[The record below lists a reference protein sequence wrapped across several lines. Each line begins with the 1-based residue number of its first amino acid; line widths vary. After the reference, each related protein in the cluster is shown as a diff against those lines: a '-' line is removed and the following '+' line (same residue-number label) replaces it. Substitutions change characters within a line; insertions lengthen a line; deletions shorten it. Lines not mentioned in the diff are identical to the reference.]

1 MSVRITFFRFIE
13 FDVPASSLAAG
24 HGRRSP
30 VSAAGIVQATATPT
44 SSRVLLV
51 SVSDWFEF
59 SRGANR
65 GRAGLP
71 AAGPLCL
78 AEARGHRDPTVSRRR
93 RRRPAGHRG
102 RRRAGAPLVILVHG
116 FPDLAYCWRDQI
128 PALADAGYH
137 VLAHDQRGYG
147 GSSQP
152 DAVEAYDITALTGD
166 VVALIDDVGA
176 ERAAVVGHDGGGGGL
191 EPAVAAPRSGGG
203 GGRAERAADPR
214 PLVPPTQAFRNIFGD
229 NFFYMLYFQ
238 QPGVADAELAR
249 DPHRT
254 MRLIL
259 GGMRP
264 PADETDAL
272 PMLAPGPA
280 GFLDRMTEPERLP
293 EWLTPRCST
302 TTSRE
307 YRRTGFTGALNWYRN
322 LDRNWHILAH
332 PSAAKITV
340 PGLFIGGAADPVLSF
355 TRVDRAREVTVGP
368 YHEVLLDGAGHWI
381 QQERPEAINSE
392 LLTFLSTVEWT

>member
-1 MSVRITFFRFIE
+1 MPAFRR
-13 FDVPASSLAAG
+13 P
-24 HGRRSP
+24 GRCAWLRP
-30 VSAAGIVQATATPT
+30 VATATQR
-44 SSRVLLV
+44 SVDVDGVALRVT
-51 SVSDWFEF
+51 E
-59 SRGANR
+59 
-65 GRAGLP
+65 AGEP
-71 AAGPLCL
+71 
-78 AEARGHRDPTVSRRR
+78 
-93 RRRPAGHRG
+93 
-102 RRRAGAPLVILVHG
+102 GAPLVILVHG

-176 ERAAVVGHDGGGGGL
+176 ERAAVVGHDVGAVVAWSL
-191 EPAVAAPRSGGG
+191 PLLHPDRVVAAAGLSVPPI
-203 GGRAERAADPR
+203 PR

-264 PADETDAL
+264 PADEADAL
-272 PMLAPGPA
+272 RMLAPGPA

-293 EWLTPRCST
+293 EWLTPEVLDHYVE
-302 TTSRE
+302 E